1 MQQNLLYCRTMTLLT
16 EPTDGPPADAPK
28 VTARSATP
36 DPAKADFGLADYIGE
51 GALLLGAGSTVMNQ
65 LALYGVGKGVA
76 VHSNT
81 LDRPIDRLR
90 TTLTYV
96 YVMTM
101 GSDAEKKAV
110 ARMVNRAHRVVRGK
124 DYTAF
129 DPHLQLW
136 VAATLAQNGEF
147 IYEKT
152 FGPMSEATRE
162 RSYRECWIFG
172 TALQV
177 PEEAWPATRSEF
189 TAYWERMQG
198 ELSPDPQVQAYAAA
212 LLSTKGA
219 PLLLKPSILLQ
230 SLLTRGNLE
239 PHVREVL
246 AMKWSRL
253 DQRLYDAFWVAF
265 RLVYPR
271 VPRPIRTLHSRLVLR
286 GMRKRLRE
294 NRRVI

>member
-1 MQQNLLYCRTMTLLT
+1 MTFLVASSRVKDDL
-16 EPTDGPPADAPK
+16 
-28 VTARSATP
+28 
-36 DPAKADFGLADYIGE
+36 GLADYIGE

-81 LDRPIDRLR
+81 LDRPLDRLR

-96 YVMTM
+96 YVMTL
-101 GSDAEKKAV
+101 GTEEEQKAV
-110 ARMVNRAHRVVRGK
+110 ARMVNKAHRGVRGEG
-124 DYTAF
+124 YSAH
-129 DPHLQLW
+129 DPYLQLW
-136 VAATLAQNGEF
+136 VAATLAQNGEL

-162 RSYRECWIFG
+162 RSYREAQIFG
-172 TALQV
+172 NALQV
-177 PEEAWPATRSEF
+177 DPAMWPATRAGFTTYWEDMQSEF
-189 TAYWERMQG
+189 SSDEQIRGY
-198 ELSPDPQVQAYAAA
+198 VKA

-219 PLLLKPSILLQ
+219 PLVLKPGIVLQ
-230 SLLTRGNLE
+230 NLVTRGNLE

-246 AMKWSRL
+246 GMSWSRT
-253 DQRLYDAFWVAF
+253 DQRLYDAFWAVF
-265 RLVYPR
+265 RVVYPR
-271 VPRPIRTLHSRLVLR
+271 VPKPLRTLHARLVMR

>member
-1 MQQNLLYCRTMTLLT
+1 MTLLEN
-16 EPTDGPPADAPK
+16 EPTGG
-28 VTARSATP
+28 ARAAIP
-36 DPAKADFGLADYIGE
+36 DPAKAEFGLEHYIGE

-65 LALYGVGKGVA
+65 LALVGVGRGVA
-76 VHSNT
+76 EHSNT
-81 LDRPIDRLR
+81 LDRPLDRLR

-96 YVMTM
+96 YVMTL
-101 GSDAEKKAV
+101 GTEEERKAV
-110 ARMVNRAHRVVRGK
+110 ARMVNKAHRVVRG
-124 DYTAF
+124 DGYTAF

-177 PEEAWPATRSEF
+177 PQEAWPATRSEF
-189 TAYWERMQG
+189 TVYWDKMQA
-198 ELSPDPQVQAYAAA
+198 ELSPDPLVQEYAAK

-219 PLLLKPSILLQ
+219 PLVMRPGIVLQ
-230 SLLTRGNLE
+230 NLMTRGNLD

-246 AMKWSRL
+246 GLSWSRT
-253 DQRLYDAFWVAF
+253 DQRLYDGFWKLF
-265 RLVYPR
+265 RVIYPR
-271 VPRPIRTLHSRLVLR
+271 LPKVLRTLHARLVMR
-286 GMRKRLRE
+286 GMRQRLKAG
-294 NRRVI
+294 RRVI